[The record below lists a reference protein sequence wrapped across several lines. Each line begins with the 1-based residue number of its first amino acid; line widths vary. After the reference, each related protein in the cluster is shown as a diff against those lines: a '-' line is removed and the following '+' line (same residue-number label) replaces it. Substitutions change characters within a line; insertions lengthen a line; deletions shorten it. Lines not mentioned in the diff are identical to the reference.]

1 MTGLKVCAFGCALMI
16 ASAAAAQSKDQYSF
30 YAVTDDGFEIKSVAQ
45 ISMEATRQI
54 NPKATGEGVVVT
66 LQKGKVVAVCY
77 FALIN
82 WIYMAEASMKDETLC
97 EVR

>member
-1 MTGLKVCAFGCALMI
+1 MTRPKICLLASAVMI
-16 ASAAAAQSKDQYSF
+16 AAAGAAQARDQYSF
-30 YAVTDDGFEIKSVAQ
+30 YAVTDDGFEVKSVAQ
-45 ISMEATRQI
+45 VSMEATLRI
-54 NPKATGEGVVVT
+54 NPKATGEGVMVT